1 MANTENVKIAEIDIG
16 VDKILA
22 KAAQTKKQIAELQNS
37 QKQLKKDTDNLTNAT
52 QQQLEAYTLGEIE
65 LKKYKKEVRDG
76 QKVLDAYIN
85 IQNQDIRT
93 KQDARDANRQ
103 LIAIA
108 NQLDTTNADHAKT
121 LDKVNA
127 EIDRNNDFIKE
138 NASEY
143 EKTKIN
149 IGNYEESIKNALS
162 STGLLGNEVSQV
174 TNIYQNFAPVFNT
187 VRAEFKQG
195 ADDIRNASAATEG
208 MSKTQKLLTITTNA
222 SSGALK
228 LFRAAL
234 IGTGIGAI
242 VVVLGSLV
250 AYLTSTQEG
259 VDKVNRFLTPMKE
272 VFNAIF
278 GVVQDLGKQLF
289 DTFSNPKKAMNDLY
303 EFVKQNLIN
312 RFTAFGKILDGIINL
327 DFAKVGDG
335 VLQATTGVEDLTGKL
350 AEAGSKAGDFFDEA
364 YKRGQEIQKL
374 TEDIEKAEI
383 NQALVRQQNTNI
395 LREQELIAK
404 DRGKTDEERQAALE
418 KAQEAQQNIVDYEAN
433 ILEMK
438 IKQLEL
444 QQQANDTS
452 REEEKELQN
461 LRAERLRLDEE
472 SRRVE
477 MRFLGTKNQLENEAE
492 ARRKKAQQEEIQRQ
506 EELFNITVQRLN
518 LEMEI
523 FIARQGYAEKTK
535 EQELEIAEEVY
546 ERQLEIERKKL
557 EAGKITQQELY
568 LFILQQE
575 NDLAQ
580 RRAEIAIDNAERE
593 LEAFKNNHLTK
604 IEQGAFLNEQ
614 LFNQEKQRLDNIAQA
629 EREFQQKRF
638 EEGLINQQD
647 YNDEIARIDDENYKN
662 QEKLRAEREQA
673 KKEKQAFELELQRE
687 REMEQFETQFELERE
702 RELQR
707 YEAELAEAERLGA
720 SITEIER
727 KHAKIREDINKAE
740 EAAKLDTTK
749 NTFGEVSQ
757 LLGEKTAAGK
767 AAGIAEATINTYQ
780 GVAQVWASPSV
791 LPEPVAT
798 VQKGISTGVVLASGL
813 KAVKNIAKTKV
824 PKAAQGIAMDLEGPS
839 HSSGGIKL
847 FDEAGNPLVEAQGGE
862 KMVILKRE
870 ASKELGVLSALN
882 QKHGGV
888 SLSKPVSYA
897 ANGGA
902 VIRNPQTPRF
912 KMRDVKFD
920 YDLLGN
926 VLADQVNSI
935 QTVVPVDQI
944 TDTATKSAM
953 VEQGADL

>member
-1 MANTENVKIAEIDIG
+1 MATERVKIAEIDIG
-16 VDKILA
+16 VDKITA
-22 KAAQTKKQIAELQNS
+22 KAGKARQEMFSLQKANRDLKKETNNLQSATQEQLDQYTKNEVGIKKYRKQIS
-37 QKQLKKDTDNLTNAT
+37 DS
-52 QQQLEAYTLGEIE
+52 
-65 LKKYKKEVRDG
+65 

-121 LDKVNA
+121 LDQVNA

-272 VFNAIF
+272 IF
-278 GVVQDLGKQLF
+278 SGLLGIVQNFGKEIF
-289 DTFSNPKKAMNDLY
+289 DAVSNPKKLIKDLG
-303 EFVKQNLIN
+303 EMIKQNLIN
-312 RFTAFGKILDGIINL
+312 RFEALASIANKVLNFEFDGI
-327 DFAKVGDG
+327 GDDL
-335 VLQATTGVEDLTGKL
+335 LQAGTGVEDLTGKL

-575 NDLAQ
+575 NDLAK

-593 LEAFKNNHLTK
+593 LEAFKDNHLTK

-614 LFNQEKQRLDNIAQA
+614 LFQQERDRLNNIAQA

-687 REMEQFETQFELERE
+687 QEAEQFQNKFDLELARE
-702 RELQR
+702 QQR
-707 YEAELAEAERLGA
+707 YEAELAAAERLGVDTTA
-720 SITEIER
+720 IKD
-727 KHAKIREDINKAE
+727 KHAKNQE
-740 EAAKLDTTK
+740 EIEERKELAKVQMYGDS
-749 NTFGEVSQ
+749 FGQIAKV
-757 LLGEKTAAGK
+757 LGEQTALGK
-767 AAGIAEATINTYQ
+767 SLNLAQALINTYT
-780 GVAQVWASPSV
+780 GITAALS
-791 LPEPVAT
+791 LPFPANIAAAAT
-798 VQKGISTGVVLASGL
+798 TGATGF
-813 KAVKNIAKTKV
+813 KAVKDITKTKV
-824 PKAAQGIAMDLEGPS
+824 PKAAQGIAMDINGPS
-839 HSSGGIKL
+839 HSQGGST
-847 FDEAGNPLVEAQGGE
+847 FYDANGNPIVEAQGGE

-870 ASKELGVLSALN
+870 ASRELDVLSKLN

-902 VIRNPQTPRF
+902 VIRNPRTNIKPQKIDYS
-912 KMRDVKFD
+912 KMAEMVGSQVGM
-920 YDLLGN
+920 YVSEN
-926 VLADQVNSI
+926 VNSI

-944 TDTATKSAM
+944 TDVATRAAN

>member
-242 VVVLGSLV
+242 VVVLGSLI
-250 AYLTSTQEG
+250 AYLTTTQSG
-259 VDKVNRFLTPMKE
+259 IDKVNKVLTPMKE
-272 VFNAIF
+272 IFGTLLGIVQEFGESIFNAI
-278 GVVQDLGKQLF
+278 
-289 DTFSNPKKAMNDLY
+289 SNPKQSIKQLGEMI
-303 EFVKQNLIN
+303 KQNLIN
-312 RFTAFGKILDGIINL
+312 RFEALANIANKILNWDFEGIGD
-327 DFAKVGDG
+327 DFI
-335 VLQATTGVEDLTGKL
+335 QAGTGVEDLTGKISKL
-350 AEAGSKAGDFFDEA
+350 GEAAADRFGEAWERGKQIEELTQNLSKTEAQYITQQAKLRKEFEEQKKLSDDITQSTEVREEAAANAIQLQKEISQGSIERIK
-364 YKRGQEIQKL
+364 QE
-374 TEDIEKAEI
+374 AEI
-383 NQALVRQQNTNI
+383 
-395 LREQELIAK
+395 LRLK
-404 DRGKTDEERQAALE
+404 
-418 KAQEAQQNIVDYEAN
+418 
-433 ILEMK
+433 
-438 IKQLEL
+438 
-444 QQQANDTS
+444 QQANDTS
-452 REEEKELQN
+452 DAEKAELATKLAEIDKALEEEAAKTTEAQNKLNAIRKEGADKAIEQKQRILDAAIEKQQQELDLYLAQQGIKAKSLEKELQI
-461 LRAERLRLDEE
+461 AKEVSKQKLDILKSE
-472 SRRVE
+472 
-477 MRFLGTKNQLENEAE
+477 
-492 ARRKKAQQEEIQRQ
+492 
-506 EELFNITVQRLN
+506 
-518 LEMEI
+518 
-523 FIARQGYAEKTK
+523 Y
-535 EQELEIAEEVY
+535 
-546 ERQLEIERKKL
+546 
-557 EAGKITQQELY
+557 EAGKISKTEYEAEKLNITNE
-568 LFILQQE
+568 F
-575 NDLAQ
+575 AQ
-580 RRAEIAIDNAERE
+580 KQIDVTIANAERE
-593 LEAFKNNHLTK
+593 LQIFKDSHQSKLDSN
-604 IEQGAFLNEQ
+604 QFLNEQ
-614 LFNQEKQRLDNIAQA
+614 LFQQERNRLNNIAQA

-687 REMEQFETQFELERE
+687 QEAEQFQNKFDLELARE
-702 RELQR
+702 QQR
-707 YEAELAEAERLGA
+707 YEAELAAAERLGVDTTA
-720 SITEIER
+720 IKK
-727 KHAKIREDINKAE
+727 KHADIQEDIE
-740 EAAKLDTTK
+740 EKKESAIRKQTAD
-749 NTFGEVSQ
+749 TFGEVSK

-767 AAGIAEATINTYQ
+767 AAGIASATMNTYE
-780 GVAQVWASPSV
+780 GVAQVWASESV
-791 LPEPVAT
+791 LPEPAAT
-798 VQKGISTGVVLASGL
+798 IQKGISTGVVLASGL

-824 PKAAQGIAMDLEGPS
+824 PKAAQGIAMDINGPS
-839 HSSGGIKL
+839 HSQGGST
-847 FDEAGNPLVEAQGGE
+847 FYDSAGNPIVEAQGGE

-870 ASKELGVLSALN
+870 ASRELDVLSKLN

-902 VIRNPQTPRF
+902 VIRNPRTNIKPQKIDYS
-912 KMRDVKFD
+912 KMAEMVGSQVGM
-920 YDLLGN
+920 YVSEN
-926 VLADQVNSI
+926 VNSI

-944 TDTATKSAM
+944 TETATKSAM